1 MYNFYIDLK
10 GYPRWKNSNLLV
22 HRTVAKNMVGGFIY
36 PGYVVHH
43 LDGDKTNFRKWNL
56 WIMTRSA
63 HSRYHALERR
73 KALTSK

>member
-1 MYNFYIDLK
+1 MYNFYVDLK
-10 GYPRWKNSNLLV
+10 GYPRWKDSRQLV

-43 LDGDKTNFRKWNL
+43 LDGNKMNFSKKNL

-63 HSRYHALERR
+63 HSRHHALERR
-73 KALTSK
+73 MSSTQR